1 MHEISICQSLVS
13 VVLDELTQRALGP
26 GRLQRVR
33 VVAGQLHQL
42 VPDAL
47 TFAYELLTRETPAA
61 GSQLDLRVSPL
72 VAHCASCGWNGAI
85 EPPVFLCE
93 ACGGGVEITGGDELF
108 VEELEISD
116 S

>member
-13 VVLDELTQRALGP
+13 VVLDELTQRAIGP

-33 VVAGQLHQL
+33 VVTGQLHQL

-61 GSQLDLRVSPL
+61 GSQLDLRVPPL

>member
-1 MHEISICQSLVS
+1 MHEVSICQSLVS
-13 VVLDELTQRALGP
+13 VVLDELTQRAVGA
-26 GRLQRVR
+26 GRLKRVR

-47 TFAYELLTRETPAA
+47 TFAYELLTRDTPAA
-61 GSQLDLRVSPL
+61 GSTLELRMPPL
-72 VAHCASCGWNGAI
+72 EAHCTSCDWRGAV

-93 ACGGGVEITGGDELF
+93 ACGAGVEITGGDELF
-108 VEELEISD
+108 VEELELVD